1 MEQNEKIVGFMP
13 SENPYVVEHGG
24 FYRRWFS
31 MIQDIGEFKSWVE
44 KVESTNE
51 EKWVP
56 LWKEAGKKFESLGET
71 ELLKSNFDKA
81 KEYFLTAKTYYS
93 IGRFP
98 GNLSSVKSA
107 VNHDCIRAY
116 GKAIQ
121 FNDPPTEIIDIPHQG
136 KNMRCH
142 LRVPKGRGPFPAVL
156 IMCGSDVF
164 KEDRGWAGDFAVEN
178 SMVSLVMDAPGTGEN
193 PISGEPSSVSAWIE
207 AIDFLA
213 SHESVI
219 EDRIGAFG
227 ISRGG
232 YSVLQLAGSYPEMV
246 KAVVAIAGHPFG
258 YQMSEAELKSF
269 VAARNKR
276 TEYIFGPKGGGLSFP
291 KWSISYEQELF
302 NKWSLSSLG
311 LLDQITQPVLMI
323 NGKRDHLSPIGNIY
337 FMLENG
343 PVTGREARV
352 YPDAGH
358 CAFKYFDHWGK
369 ESFKWLKQKVG

>member
-1 MEQNEKIVGFMP
+1 MKNNQEIVGFMP
-13 SENPYVVEHGG
+13 SENPFVVEHGG

-31 MIQDIGEFKSWVE
+31 MIPDISELKSWVD

-56 LWKEAGKKFESLGET
+56 LWTEAGKKFESLGEFQLHNGNKT
-71 ELLKSNFDKA
+71 KA

-98 GNLSSVKSA
+98 GNLSKVKRV
-107 VNHDCIRAY
+107 VNDDCIRAY

-121 FNDPPTEIIDIPHQG
+121 FDDPPTQIIDIPHEG
-136 KNMRCH
+136 KKMRCH
-142 LRVPKGRGPFPAVL
+142 FRVPNGSGPFPAVL

-164 KEDRGWAGDFAVEN
+164 KEDRGWAGDFATER

-193 PISGEPSSVSAWIE
+193 PIFGDPSSVSAWIA
-207 AIDFLA
+207 AIDYLA
-213 SHESVI
+213 SHPSVN
-219 EDRIGAFG
+219 ENKIGAFA

-232 YSVLQLAGSYPEMV
+232 YSVLQLAGSYPTMV
-246 KAVVAIAGHPFG
+246 KAVVAVAGHPFG
-258 YQMSEAELKSF
+258 YQMTEAELKNF

-276 TEYIFGPKGGGLSFP
+276 TEYVFGPKGGNLSFP
-291 KWSISYEQELF
+291 KWSVAYEKDLF
-302 NKWSLSSLG
+302 DKWSLSSLG
-311 LLDQITQPVLMI
+311 LLDQITQPILMI
-323 NGKRDHLSPIGNIY
+323 NGKLDHLSPIGNIY

-343 PVTGREARV
+343 PVTGREARI

-369 ESFKWLKQKVG
+369 ESFIWIKQKLG